1 MKRLKFLQ
9 DTLTKLGKTL
19 LVVFAPGKG
28 FFYPEFIPKRYKAQ
42 IDKTNYGYHIKLAKE
57 FDIHFI
63 DFNKYF
69 IKNKTTS
76 KYPLYP
82 KYGCHWSYYGAYL
95 AADSIIKY
103 IEKERHIDMP
113 DLYCN
118 DIKLEAAQ
126 GFDYDA
132 GKGMNLL
139 FNFTDDTL
147 AHPDVQIHPDSSKVK
162 LSVLTIADSY
172 YIRMQHF
179 LAMASSKEHFWFYNM
194 DVFSEFSQNG
204 FKTSQLNLKDEINN
218 HDVFIIMATDGTLP
232 GLGWGFIENAY
243 NLYSLGEKK

>member
-1 MKRLKFLQ
+1 MH
-9 DTLTKLGKTL
+9 
-19 LVVFAPGKG
+19 LVKVP
-28 FFYPEFIPKRYKAQ
+28 FIRNLSPKRYKAQ

-147 AHPDVQIHPDSSKVK
+147 AHPDNCVHEILKVRCFHIK
-162 LSVLTIADSY
+162 GRSCNRS
-172 YIRMQHF
+172 
-179 LAMASSKEHFWFYNM
+179 
-194 DVFSEFSQNG
+194 
-204 FKTSQLNLKDEINN
+204 LN
-218 HDVFIIMATDGTLP
+218 VVG
-232 GLGWGFIENAY
+232 
-243 NLYSLGEKK
+243 SLG